1 MVLRWFSLSVD
12 VMWYHLFQFLII
24 CNFMQLWNPAK
35 IFIKEAQ
42 LTSILTRNAERCKKK
57 MWKMVYDILLSL
69 AFLIFPE

>member
-1 MVLRWFSLSVD
+1 
-12 VMWYHLFQFLII
+12 
-24 CNFMQLWNPAK
+24 MQLWNPAK
-35 IFIKEAQ
+35 IFRKEAQ